1 MAASRLSQNSSKRKK
16 TVSFVIRN
24 EIERQHRAGVN
35 ALQLDASNG
44 RLFSAGRD
52 SVIRCW
58 DVEDAN
64 STARYLSSLEH
75 HNDWVND
82 IVLCRNGKTVISAS
96 SDSTVKVWDAVKG
109 YCMSTLRTHR
119 DYVKALA
126 YARDKEIVASG
137 ALDKQIFLWDVN
149 TLTAL
154 TATNN
159 TVTTSSLSGQK
170 DSIYSLAMNDAGTVL
185 VSGSTEKALRVWD
198 PRTCE
203 KVMKLR
209 GHMDNVKTVVMNA
222 EGTQCLS
229 GSSDGTVRLWSI
241 GQQRCIATFRVHE
254 QGVWTICPNE
264 NFTSFFSSG
273 RDQRVVLTDLRQDD
287 CSVLLFI
294 EKSPVLAM
302 ELCADAKSLWVATSD
317 SDLKRWPIVLNKN
330 NQTIRYN
337 EVEPTPTC
345 QQPLDTIKGA
355 PSTTNYHVLND
366 RRHILTKDSDGIVKL
381 WDVLKVNL
389 DETLGKVDFDMEIQK
404 RFQKIFVPHWFT
416 VDIKIGLLMV
426 HLDESDCFN
435 AWLSYGDAPDVTPKI
450 IDGKPAI
457 TITNYVN
464 YGMLLLQ
471 SLFEHW
477 PETHVLP
484 EADKETTEHSVTETD
499 ASASDVDINV
509 ETPARIVPGNGCFS
523 IPAHSPVVVS
533 ESCGTGR
540 TLLRF
545 LAIDASG
552 ETERCLLS
560 EIIPPWIYD
569 VVVKKLTPKSNKLAF
584 FLLPHSSSLKSQK
597 RDRLCASDMIQ
608 IKKVIEHVYEK
619 FFGSESSGTNST
631 PGNEREPSTVE
642 SEDISRI
649 AHSKIELYCNDQ
661 LLEPSMDLRT
671 VKHYLWKNS
680 GEIVLHYKLLK

>member
-1 MAASRLSQNSSKRKK
+1 MPQ
-16 TVSFVIRN
+16 IRN
-24 EIERQHRAGVN
+24 TTTEEYGADDEVKKFVN
-35 ALQLDASNG
+35 EY
-44 RLFSAGRD
+44 
-52 SVIRCW
+52 
-58 DVEDAN
+58 EDENAAN
-64 STARYLSSLEH
+64 ETNVDL
-75 HNDWVND
+75 VND
-82 IVLCRNGKTVISAS
+82 IKSDLIKKDAERHDSEAKRDSRPIFQPYAS
-96 SDSTVKVWDAVKG
+96 NLSGPHQTEIFRPIMTGPHSPYATHENPYYSGRIWHPTRPHLMYPGPQYPPHYPNAMQVSSVDN
-109 YCMSTLRTHR
+109 TLRRQPGNITDDQRHAHMVAPPMKTSVICQTPMPGLPSQGNSSHENGHMQKKWHQLDR
-119 DYVKALA
+119 AEQAKYYDQARRERALHMQLYPGWSA
-126 YARDKEIVASG
+126 RENYAQQGKKKKRKRDKSQGDSSEANNPKKCRARYG
-137 ALDKQIFLWDVN
+137 LDRQQEWCKPC
-149 TLTAL
+149 
-154 TATNN
+154 
-159 TVTTSSLSGQK
+159 SLK
-170 DSIYSLAMNDAGTVL
+170 
-185 VSGSTEKALRVWD
+185 EHHK
-198 PRTCE
+198 
-203 KVMKLR
+203 
-209 GHMDNVKTVVMNA
+209 
-222 EGTQCLS
+222 
-229 GSSDGTVRLWSI
+229 
-241 GQQRCIATFRVHE
+241 
-254 QGVWTICPNE
+254 
-264 NFTSFFSSG
+264 
-273 RDQRVVLTDLRQDD
+273 
-287 CSVLLFI
+287 
-294 EKSPVLAM
+294 
-302 ELCADAKSLWVATSD
+302 
-317 SDLKRWPIVLNKN
+317 
-330 NQTIRYN
+330 IR
-337 EVEPTPTC
+337 
-345 QQPLDTIKGA
+345 
-355 PSTTNYHVLND
+355 
-366 RRHILTKDSDGIVKL
+366 
-381 WDVLKVNL
+381 
-389 DETLGKVDFDMEIQK
+389 
-404 RFQKIFVPHWFT
+404 
-416 VDIKIGLLMV
+416 LLMV

-471 SLFEHW
+471 ALFEHW

-484 EADKETTEHSVTETD
+484 ETDKETTEHPVNETD

-642 SEDISRI
+642 SEDISQI